1 MKKIIFGI
9 AMLCALTI
17 SSCCGNKKTVETET
31 TETTVVE
38 EVVDSVAVETV
49 VEAEKV
55 ESEGV

>member
-1 MKKIIFGI
+1 MKKIIFGV

-17 SSCCGNKKTVETET
+17 SSCCGNKKAVE